1 MCLTAA
7 FLSMELYFLVYL
19 KTKSETFS
27 VQIDK
32 LILDIT
38 ETEYTLFFIRIYFEN
53 FRDFE
58 KDRYNFVCWNICK
71 YNTIFF
77 CFFNR
82 VKQPL
87 LVNKDFTEVI
97 TLNCPWHSWNKIGY
111 FRFHHAISV
120 RIDIVTSWP
129 RWLQRKAVEHMHNV
143 TRYRSRYQTLVI
155 DTPINSKT
163 EMS

>member
-38 ETEYTLFFIRIYFEN
+38 ETEYTLFFIKIYFEN

-58 KDRYNFVCWNICK
+58 KDRYNFVC
-71 YNTIFF
+71 
-77 CFFNR
+77 
-82 VKQPL
+82 
-87 LVNKDFTEVI
+87 
-97 TLNCPWHSWNKIGY
+97 
-111 FRFHHAISV
+111 
-120 RIDIVTSWP
+120 
-129 RWLQRKAVEHMHNV
+129 
-143 TRYRSRYQTLVI
+143 
-155 DTPINSKT
+155 
-163 EMS
+163 